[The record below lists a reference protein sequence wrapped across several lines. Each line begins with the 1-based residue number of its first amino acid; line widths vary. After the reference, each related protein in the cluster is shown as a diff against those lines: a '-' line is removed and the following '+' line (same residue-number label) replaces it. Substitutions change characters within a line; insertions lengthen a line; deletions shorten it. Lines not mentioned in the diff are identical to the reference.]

1 MGKGIDPRSFLEKAG
16 QFFSKL
22 VPTYEITPEGGRFYV
37 KPDPT
42 IKTGTQIESL
52 LAGTNAYITKN
63 RLRVICCLDEFQ
75 EISELPESKKLEGIL
90 RSQMQLHKDISYFYV
105 GSRRRVLEEIFS
117 NRSRPFY
124 KSAFMFMLKEIP
136 RDEFSKFISDKFQ
149 ASGKKAPREAAEAIY
164 DMVRGYPYYVQKLS
178 SVLWDMTETVC
189 DAEMVKVAFDK
200 LVQLE
205 RVDFEGIWLGLS
217 RTQKALLRAIAEDA
231 VSPYS
236 REFLVK
242 NELSVGGAQAA
253 MKVLLAKDTVEQVEQ
268 DGEKKYRLTDPVLA
282 AWARSV

>member
-1 MGKGIDPRSFLEKAG
+1 M
-16 QFFSKL
+16 
-22 VPTYEITPEGGRFYV
+22 
-37 KPDPT
+37 
-42 IKTGTQIESL
+42 
-52 LAGTNAYITKN
+52 NAYVTRSKVG
-63 RLRVICCLDEFQ
+63 VICCLDEFQ

-105 GSRRRVLEEIFS
+105 GSRRRVLQEIFAS
-117 NRSRPFY
+117 RSRPFY

-136 RDEFSKFISDKFQ
+136 RDEFSKFISGKFQ

-189 DAEMVKVAFDK
+189 DVEMVKVAFDK

-205 RVDFEGIWLGLS
+205 RVDFEGIWSGLS
-217 RTQKALLRAIAEDA
+217 RAQKALLRAIAQGT

-236 REFLVK
+236 REFLIR
-242 NELSVGGAQAA
+242 NEFSVGGAQAA
-253 MKVLLAKDTVEQVEQ
+253 IKALLAKDTVEQIEQ
-268 DGEKKYRLTDPVLA
+268 DGEKKYRVTDPVLA